1 MSSTRTPQERHKLIQ
16 EHQEA
21 ILRLEAEEVAATAAN
36 TWPPQGFY
44 LIWHLVVGVTLGGL
58 GPSSASGS
66 TSSGRR
72 CSASPRCS

>member
-44 LIWHLVVGVTLGGL
+44 LIWHLVGG
-58 GPSSASGS
+58 
-66 TSSGRR
+66 R
-72 CSASPRCS
+72 